1 MDKIKNVW
9 EKSRRSANTLAV
21 LKSLAVTL
29 ACLFASCAWV
39 YGDRLA
45 YRAFLM
51 KNTLKLIFRPPA
63 LRYTVLLLGTAKEA
77 NRGEMQSGSESSG
90 ISLVE
95 RAYSY
100 GDLSLPNAS
109 SNPNNNVR

>member
-1 MDKIKNVW
+1 
-9 EKSRRSANTLAV
+9 
-21 LKSLAVTL
+21 
-29 ACLFASCAWV
+29 
-39 YGDRLA
+39 
-45 YRAFLM
+45 M
-51 KNTLKLIFRPPA
+51 KNTLKLIFA
-63 LRYTVLLLGTAKEA
+63 LLLCAILCSCSARQKEA
-77 NRGEMQSGSESSG
+77 NRGEMQSGSESSD